1 MQFNNS
7 TQSKKPDSMSEYL
20 HLPCQPQ
27 VQKLL
32 CAQVPFVQVR
42 ILQKTEVKLYMSFP
56 LKISSHALISQN
68 AVPWKKKST
77 TKIIE

>member
-1 MQFNNS
+1 
-7 TQSKKPDSMSEYL
+7 MSEYL

-42 ILQKTEVKLYMSFP
+42 ILQKKKEVKLYMCFP
-56 LKISSHALISQN
+56 LKIPSHALISQKCCPM
-68 AVPWKKKST
+68 VVKST